1 MSRIYFLISKWL
13 EEILTFGN
21 TEIKKTRFYLY
32 ESPIFVGDV
41 DIKSL
46 SVSNK
51 ISFHKNNYKYVI
63 GYLHDYYKI
72 KPLHKKLPKTKVY
85 VKSCDGQ
92 TKWMYFL
99 IENGDLIKKK
109 QCYLG

>member
-1 MSRIYFLISKWL
+1 MIK
-13 EEILTFGN
+13 EILTFGN
-21 TEIKKTRFYLY
+21 TEIEKTRFYVY
-32 ESPIFVGDV
+32 ESLIFVGDV

-63 GYLHDYYKI
+63 GYLYDYYKI
-72 KPLHKKLPKTKVY
+72 RLLHKRLPKTKAY
-85 VKSCDGQ
+85 IKSCDGQ

-109 QCYLG
+109 QCFLG